1 MKQAFLKL
9 AARVDALS
17 VRERVMGF
25 GAAVALL
32 SFLIYFSLLDPLF
45 ARQKALLGEFRQQ
58 QNQIAGI
65 DAEVAL
71 AMLAHSEDPDR
82 AERERLV
89 HLKDEVAQLGGALR
103 AMQKGLVAPDKIVVL
118 LESLLK
124 GKNKLRLLSLKTLPP
139 SGLTDGHFV
148 DPVPAEEA
156 DEMNDVGKIWLKS
169 KTPVAVPATPAT
181 PAAAVAVKPNQL
193 LYRHGVEVV
202 LQGSYLD
209 MVAYMEALEAMPTQL
224 FWGKANLNSDNYPT
238 ARLTL
243 TLYTLSLDPKWIAL

>member
-9 AARVDALS
+9 AARIDALS
-17 VRERVMGF
+17 LRERVMGF

-65 DAEVAL
+65 DAEVAQ

-82 AERERLV
+82 ADRERLS

-124 GKNKLRLLSLKTLPP
+124 GNNKLRLLSLKTLPP

-156 DEMNDVGKIWLKS
+156 EEMNDVSKMWLKA
-169 KTPVAVPATPAT
+169 KTPVVA
-181 PAAAVAVKPNQL
+181 PAAPAAPVAVKPNQL

-224 FWGKANLNSDNYPT
+224 FWGKANLNSENYPT